1 MADHLDL
8 DAIRARAEAATEGP
22 WHRVGKS
29 IQADVPLSDDGP
41 STTKWNTTVVCSVG
55 AWGSGRPT
63 EEDAEFIA
71 HARTDVPALLSIA
84 QAALY
89 REGSEDCL
97 QNECDH
103 VEGEGATCPMVDTR
117 FATADDAVRADVL
130 RSRIDDVRDLMAR
143 GISDADLREQIGR
156 LLESWDGS

>member
-1 MADHLDL
+1 MSNRLDL
-8 DAIRARAEAATEGP
+8 DDIRARAGAATEGP

-71 HARTDVPALLSIA
+71 HARTDVPALLDFAESLRDQNGYFRDERDLLIA
-84 QAALY
+84 RARKIRDVHREAAY
-89 REGSEDCL
+89 TRPGTCADCG
-97 QNECDH
+97 QRYP
-103 VEGEGATCPMVDTR
+103 CPTVQILDQPLEDTR
-117 FATADDAVRADVL
+117 A
-130 RSRIDDVRDLMAR
+130 
-143 GISDADLREQIGR
+143 
-156 LLESWDGS
+156 